1 MAVVF
6 ILSLTVQHTPDNIA
20 MSERFR
26 TALVEFCKEHGLNT
40 DAWWNSGTGIR
51 KLGHIIEYGI
61 LGFCSSIAFLDF
73 TILPRKDG
81 KDSHSLL
88 KSLATV
94 IIFCFMFSIFD
105 QTVKTTVPLRHF
117 DWTDVAFDM
126 VGCVSGIGIFELI
139 RFLIKGSF
147 ELFF

>member
-1 MAVVF
+1 
-6 ILSLTVQHTPDNIA
+6 

-26 TALVEFCKEHGLNT
+26 TALVEFCKEHCLNT

-73 TILPRKDG
+73 SILPKKDNG
-81 KDSHSLL
+81 GDTRGASAFL

-94 IIFCFMFSIFD
+94 IIFCFMFSVFD
-105 QTVKTTVPLRHF
+105 QTVKMTVPLRHF

-126 VGCVSGIGIFELI
+126 VGCVSGIGISLA
-139 RFLIKGSF
+139 
-147 ELFF
+147 